1 MIAGSRNFELPKVG
15 VNAGR
20 VRARAQG
27 IGRGSVACFLALGAM
42 CVGPGT
48 TSAQSVD
55 GAESAA
61 SEESPASATPW
72 ADATLADLSLREKI
86 GQIMM
91 PQVSASFTPY
101 GTEADTRI
109 LDAIERHR
117 IGAVIVTSGSPV
129 EAAVMLNRLQMR
141 SDLPLLVGADLE
153 AGAGFR
159 FDGIVR
165 VPGFADLGGATTLP
179 SMMAIAATG
188 EPQYAYRAGLITGLE
203 ARAIGVH
210 MPFAPVLDVN
220 NNPDNPIINTRSFGE
235 DPEQVAVLGAL
246 FAQGVQDAGA
256 VATGKHFPGHGDTET
271 DSHVAL
277 PVIRV
282 DRDRLNEVELRPFRE
297 AIEGGIGAIMSAH
310 LSVPSLTSDEST
322 PSTLSKNV
330 LTDLLRGE
338 LGFEGIVVTDAMDMA
353 AIDRRFGRG
362 EAVIRALEAG
372 ADIIL
377 MPPNL
382 DEVVPAVVRAVESGR
397 LPEARL
403 DESVSRILRL
413 KEALGLN
420 VARTVDMDE
429 LHQTVGI
436 PEHVAVS
443 EEIAQ
448 RSITLLK
455 NEGPV
460 LPLRGR
466 RAARVLSVTYRR
478 ESDVLAGRTFN
489 RQVRNIYPRLRTIDI
504 HRSTDPA
511 LFDRLQAAAD
521 ESDVVVISAYV
532 AWSNAA
538 GTLSV
543 SERFA
548 NFVKRLADSGKP
560 HVVIAF
566 GNPYMLRDFPGVRSY
581 MVAWDGSEAIQKAA
595 GQALF
600 AGITVQGKTPTR
612 IPPFFDIGEG
622 ITLGRRGR

>member
-1 MIAGSRNFELPKVG
+1 MT
-15 VNAGR
+15 
-20 VRARAQG
+20 VRQ
-27 IGRGSVACFLALGAM
+27 
-42 CVGPGT
+42 
-48 TSAQSVD
+48 
-55 GAESAA
+55 
-61 SEESPASATPW
+61 
-72 ADATLADLSLREKI
+72 KI
-86 GQIMM
+86 GQLMM
-91 PQVSASFTPY
+91 PQVFAGFTPH
-101 GTEADTRI
+101 GSEADTKI

-117 IGAVIVTSGSPV
+117 VGGVIVSAGSPV

-141 SDLPLLVGADLE
+141 SDIPILVGADLE

-165 VPGFADLGGATTLP
+165 VPGNQDLGGATTLP

-188 EPQYAYRAGLITGLE
+188 EPQYAYRAGMITGLE

-235 DPEQVAVLGAL
+235 DPERVAMLGAL
-246 FAQGVQDAGA
+246 FAKGIQDAGA

-271 DSHVAL
+271 DSHLAL
-277 PVIRV
+277 PIIRV
-282 DRDRLNEVELRPFRE
+282 DRMHLDSLELRPFRA

-310 LSVPSLTSDEST
+310 ISVPALTGDDTT
-322 PSTLSKNV
+322 PSTLSPKV
-330 LTDLLRGE
+330 LTDLLRTE
-338 LGFEGIVVTDAMDMA
+338 LGFEGIIVTDGMDMA

-362 EAVIRALEAG
+362 EAVVMAIEAG

-377 MPPNL
+377 MPPNM
-382 DEVVPAVVRAVESGR
+382 DQVIPAVERAVASGR
-397 LPEARL
+397 ISEDRL
-403 DESVSRILRL
+403 DESVGRILRL

-420 VARTVDMDE
+420 VTRTVDMTQ
-429 LHQTVGI
+429 LHETVGI
-436 PEHVAVS
+436 PEHIAMS

-455 NEGPV
+455 NEGPI

-466 RAARVLSVTYRR
+466 RNTRVLSVSYRR
-478 ESDVLAGRTFN
+478 ESDIQAGASFN
-489 RQVRNIYPRLRTIDI
+489 RQVRNIYPRLQSVSV
-504 HRSTDPA
+504 HRNSDPA
-511 LFDRLQAAAD
+511 LFSRLSKSAE
-521 ESDVVVISAYV
+521 ESDIVLISAYV
-532 AWSNAA
+532 TWSTSS

-548 NFVKRLADSGKP
+548 TFVKELAASGKA

-566 GNPYMLRDFPGVRSY
+566 GNPYMLRDFPGVRAY
-581 MVAWDGSEAIQKAA
+581 MVGWDGSQAIQKAA

-612 IPPFFDIGEG
+612 IPPFFEIGAG
-622 ITLGRRGR
+622 ITLGKRGR

>member
-1 MIAGSRNFELPKVG
+1 MPTASRNFERPKVG
-15 VNAGR
+15 VNAIRTWLVATG
-20 VRARAQG
+20 VLMALSQG
-27 IGRGSVACFLALGAM
+27 PLLL
-42 CVGPGT
+42 
-48 TSAQSVD
+48 SAQAVD
-55 GAESAA
+55 GDSTAA
-61 SEESPASATPW
+61 NAPASPSSTPW
-72 ADATLADLSLREKI
+72 ADATLASMSVREKI
-86 GQIMM
+86 GQLMM
-91 PQVSASFTPY
+91 PQVSAAFTAH
-101 GTEADTRI
+101 GSEADTKI

-117 IGAVIVTSGSPV
+117 IGAVIVTAGSPV

-165 VPGFADLGGATTLP
+165 VPGNLDLGGATTLP

-188 EPQYAYRAGLITGLE
+188 EPQYAYRAGMITGLE
-203 ARAIGVH
+203 ARAIGIH

-235 DPEQVAVLGAL
+235 DPAQVAILGAL
-246 FAQGVQDAGA
+246 FAKGIQDAGA
-256 VATGKHFPGHGDTET
+256 VATGKHFPGHGDTST

-282 DRDRLNEVELRPFRE
+282 DRARLDEVELRPFRE

-310 LSVPSLTSDEST
+310 LSVPALTSDETT
-322 PSTLSKNV
+322 PSTLSKKV

-338 LGFEGIVVTDAMDMA
+338 LGFEGIIVTDAMDMA

-362 EAVIRALEAG
+362 EAVIRAIEAG
-372 ADIIL
+372 ADILL

-382 DEVVPAVVRAVESGR
+382 DDVVPAIVRAVESGR
-397 LPEARL
+397 ISEARL
-403 DESVSRILRL
+403 DESVGRILRL
-413 KEALGLN
+413 KEALGLSTK
-420 VARTVDMDE
+420 RTVDMDH
-429 LHQTVGI
+429 LHETVGV
-436 PEHVAVS
+436 PEHIAMS

-455 NEGPV
+455 NEGPI

-466 RAARVLSVTYRR
+466 RNARVLSVSYRR
-478 ESDVLAGRTFN
+478 ESDVQAGRTFN
-489 RQVRNIYPRLRTIDI
+489 REVRNIYPRLQTFDVFRGTE
-504 HRSTDPA
+504 PA
-511 LFDRLQAAAD
+511 LYTGLKARAAEAD
-521 ESDVVVISAYV
+521 IVIISAYV
-532 AWSNAA
+532 TWSNST

-548 NFVKRLADSGKP
+548 TFVKELAASGKP
-560 HVVIAF
+560 HIVVAF
-566 GNPYMLRDFPGVRSY
+566 GNPYMLRDFPGVRAY
-581 MVAWDGSEAIQKAA
+581 MVGWDGSQAIQRAA

-600 AGITVQGKTPTR
+600 AGITVQGRTPTQ
-612 IPPFFDIGEG
+612 IPPFFKIGEG